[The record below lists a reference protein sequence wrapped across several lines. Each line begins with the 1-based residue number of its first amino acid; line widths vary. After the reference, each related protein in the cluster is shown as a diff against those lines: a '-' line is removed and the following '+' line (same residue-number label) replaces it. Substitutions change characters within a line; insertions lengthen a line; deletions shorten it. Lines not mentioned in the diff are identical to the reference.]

1 MSTTIYTD
9 NHGREIAVG
18 KGVLTASSSTGAA
31 FSISLDADQ
40 LAALGAALIE
50 RSIAEK
56 HGEESE
62 RAGAA
67 MGYDLLDELLELRG
81 RPQAEALQAIHD
93 KLHALFMLEHADS
106 AAGGFA
112 VALVNVLEVG
122 VANLPKTDDDEME
135 VAQ

>member
-9 NHGREIAVG
+9 NHDREIAVD
-18 KGVLTASSSTGAA
+18 KGLLTTSANTGAA
-31 FSISLDADQ
+31 FSIPLDADQ
-40 LAALGAALIE
+40 LAALDAALIE

-56 HGEESE
+56 HSEEFE

-122 VANLPKTDDDEME
+122 VANLPKTDDDEE
-135 VAQ
+135 GAAE